1 MLFLPGDMNRPI
13 YRFLADREWRSQRRL
28 LIMQRM
34 TQMHIVPD
42 ILPHFDPVA
51 EVKLA
56 FGRRN
61 VRPGDFVDSRVSEIP
76 ARLRVQVFD
85 QGERLISIVVV
96 DPDIPNE
103 GKDSFDYRCHFLAL
117 NIPIS
122 PCSTSVPLSQLGP
135 QTVLGWL
142 PPTAQKG
149 APYHRFA
156 VFVLQ
161 HRDHQALDLDAVR
174 QNARRERFNLR
185 SFKHRYG
192 LTPVGAHLFRSQWDE
207 GTAGVMAR
215 AGLPGAEVEWHRKK
229 TEKLPYQKKDG
240 ARYR

>member
-1 MLFLPGDMNRPI
+1 
-13 YRFLADREWRSQRRL
+13 
-28 LIMQRM
+28 MQRI

-42 ILPHFDPVA
+42 ILPHLDPLA

-61 VRPGDFVDSRVSEIP
+61 VQPGDFVDSRISESP
-76 ARLRVQVFD
+76 ARLRIQVFD
-85 QGERLISIVVV
+85 RGERLISIVVV

-103 GKDSFDYRCHFLAL
+103 EKDSFDYRCHFLAL

-122 PCSTSVPLSQLGP
+122 PTDTSVPLSQLGP
-135 QTVLGWL
+135 QTVLNWL

-149 APYHRFA
+149 APYHRLA
-156 VFVLQ
+156 VFVLE
-161 HRDHQALDLDAVR
+161 HRDKQILDLDAIR
-174 QNARRERFNLR
+174 QKTKREGFNLR
-185 SFKHRYG
+185 SFSDKHG
-192 LTPVGAHLFRSQWDE
+192 LKPVGAHLFRTQWDE

-215 AGLPGAEVEWHRKK
+215 ANLPGAEIEWLRKK
-229 TEKLPYQKKDG
+229 PEKLPYEKKDG

>member
-1 MLFLPGDMNRPI
+1 MNRPI

-28 LIMQRM
+28 VLMQRI
-34 TQMHIVPD
+34 TQMHVVPD
-42 ILPHFDPVA
+42 ILPHLEPVA

-61 VRPGDFVDSRVSEIP
+61 VFPGDFVESRVSEKP
-76 ARLRVQVFD
+76 PRLRVQVFD
-85 QGERLISIVVV
+85 QGERLVSIVVV

-103 GKDSFDYRCHFLAL
+103 EKDAFDYRCHFLAL

-122 PCSTSVPLSQLGP
+122 PTSTSVPLSKLGS
-135 QTVLGWL
+135 QTVLSWL

-149 APYHRFA
+149 APYHRLSI
-156 VFVLQ
+156 FVLQ
-161 HRDHQALDLDAVR
+161 HPNNQALDLDAVR
-174 QNARRERFNLR
+174 KKTRREGFNLR
-185 SFKHRYG
+185 KFIDRHR
-192 LTPVGAHLFRSQWDE
+192 LTPVGAHMFRSQWDE

-215 AGLPGAEVEWHRKK
+215 ANLPGAEIEWHRKK
-229 TEKLPYQKKDG
+229 PEKLPYEKKDG

>member
-1 MLFLPGDMNRPI
+1 MNRPI
-13 YRFLADREWRSQRRL
+13 YRFLANKEWCSQRRL
-28 LIMQRM
+28 LLMQRI

-42 ILPHFDPVA
+42 ILPHLDPVA

-61 VRPGDFVDSRVSEIP
+61 VHPGDFVDSRVSEIP

-85 QGERLISIVVV
+85 RGERLISIVVV

-103 GKDSFDYRCHFLAL
+103 EKDSFDYRCHFLAL

-122 PCSTSVPLSQLGP
+122 PANTSVPFSRLGP
-135 QTVLGWL
+135 HTVLSWL

-149 APYHRFA
+149 APYHRLA

-161 HRDHQALDLDAVR
+161 HNNQQTLNLNAVR
-174 QNARRERFNLR
+174 QKTRRERFNLR
-185 SFKHRYG
+185 AFTHRHA
-192 LTPVGAHLFRSQWDE
+192 LTPVGAHLFRTQWDE
-207 GTAGVMAR
+207 GMAGVMAR
-215 AGLPGAEVEWHRKK
+215 ANLPGAEIEWHRKK
-229 TEKLPYQKKDG
+229 VEKLPYKRKDSE
-240 ARYR
+240 RYR